1 MVKNQFVKLNIGQ
14 GRTSFAERKN
24 QKYMEICKYKSKTKI
39 RSIKIYERDF
49 KKASFHYISYPEIRM
64 AGKWLQDSGFRTG
77 DQVVIKY
84 SKKGLLLLRFE

>member
-1 MVKNQFVKLNIGQ
+1 MNFEQ

-49 KKASFHYISYPEIRM
+49 KRASFHYMSYPEIRM

-77 DQVVIKY
+77 DQVVIKH
-84 SKKGLLLLRFE
+84 SKKRIVITKV

>member
-1 MVKNQFVKLNIGQ
+1 MLKNQFVKLNFEQ

-49 KKASFHYISYPEIRM
+49 KRASFHYMSYPEIRM

-77 DQVVIKY
+77 DQVVIKH
-84 SKKGLLLLRFE
+84 SKKRIVITKV

>member
-24 QKYMEICKYKSKTKI
+24 QKYMEVRKYKSKAKI
-39 RSIKIYERDF
+39 RTIKVYERDF
-49 KKASFHYISYPEIRM
+49 KRASFRYISYPEIRM

-77 DQVVIKY
+77 DQIVIKH
-84 SKKGLLLLRFE
+84 SKKRIVITKA

>member
-1 MVKNQFVKLNIGQ
+1 MVKNQFVKLNFEQ

-49 KKASFHYISYPEIRM
+49 KRASFHYMSYPEIRM

-77 DQVVIKY
+77 DQVVIKH
-84 SKKGLLLLRFE
+84 SKKRIVITKV